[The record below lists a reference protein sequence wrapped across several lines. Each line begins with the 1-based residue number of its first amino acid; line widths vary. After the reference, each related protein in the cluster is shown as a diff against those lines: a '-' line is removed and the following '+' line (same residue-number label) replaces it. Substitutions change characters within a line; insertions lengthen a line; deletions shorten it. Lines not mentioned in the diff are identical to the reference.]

1 MTATFKLPR
10 PAAALFWED
19 LEGAFARAEDV
30 EEFLRREFV
39 EPSGFFHSPTHEALE
54 DAYVGVLWSTAE
66 VKIRGLVP
74 VGTAEMPQ
82 RSVGSMRGHA
92 KEVWRWQMRRWFGPQ
107 LPDFLITLN
116 ATHLTRC
123 DDYDLEFLVTA
134 KHELLHCR
142 QATVDGTADGDPWFK
157 RDGSRVWTI
166 WPHDAETFAEVAEEF
181 GPVERGVAEIAE
193 ALKFPPRFSAARIR
207 VACGTLA
214 RAA

>member
-1 MTATFKLPR
+1 MTLKLPH
-10 PAAALFWED
+10 PPAALFEED

-39 EPSGFFHSPTHEALE
+39 EPGGYFHSPTHEALE

-66 VKIRGLVP
+66 VRIRGLVP
-74 VGTAEMPQ
+74 TGTAEMPT
-82 RSVGSMRGHA
+82 RSAARMSGHM

-116 ATHLTRC
+116 ARYLARC
-123 DDYDLEFLVTA
+123 DDYEMEFLATG

-142 QATVDGTADGDPWFK
+142 QATVDGTEDGDPWFK

-166 WPHDAETFAEVAEEF
+166 WPHDAETFVEVAEDF
-181 GPVERGVAEIAE
+181 GPVERGVAEIAA
-193 ALKFPPRFSAARIR
+193 ALKHPPRFSAARVRI
-207 VACGTLA
+207 ACGTMA